1 MSLLIHEF
9 FADTHEYIVPGRQV
23 ISTSDVIQLAG
34 LSNFDGIPKAVLD
47 NARWRGQQVDL
58 AIKGYEKCLLNGTE
72 EYALNWI
79 YDQMEGDLAEIRLQ
93 FEAYRVW
100 RYKVQFEPIFPIDQS
115 FVYELNDDILI
126 GATPDLCG
134 TLINLGRR
142 VPAIVDIKCT
152 SRLYGMKLEQK
163 KLAWGLQLES
173 YLMAKDMDDTFLY
186 VSGYNPVGSEDYHT
200 VTKLILQLNPVFK
213 ETGYMEHPFET
224 DDRDEWIGL
233 AISASKKIKAGI
245 LPEKR

>member
-1 MSLLIHEF
+1 MSLVEHEF
-9 FADTHEYIVPGRQV
+9 FEDTHEYIVPGREV
-23 ISTSDVIQLAG
+23 ISTSDVLQLAG
-34 LSNFDGIPKAVLD
+34 LIDLNGIPKAVLE
-47 NARWRGQQVDL
+47 NARWRGIQVDT
-58 AIKGYEKCLLNGTE
+58 AIKGYETVLRDSGEKE
-72 EYALNWI
+72 AIDWI

-93 FEAYRVW
+93 VEAYRSW

-115 FVYELNDDILI
+115 LVYELNDDVLI

-134 TLINLGRR
+134 TLIHLGRR

-173 YLMAKDMDDTFLY
+173 YLMAKEMDDTFLY

-200 VTKLILQLNPVFK
+200 ATKLILQLNPVFK

-245 LPEKR
+245 LPERR